1 MTMEKQKLENW
12 IPQFLH
18 HLQVE
23 RRSSANTI
31 AAYGRDLNHYVSFLK
46 DRYSTDELFATEH
59 FTKAIVRGF
68 LSELLKEKYSA
79 RSTGRKLS
87 ALRMFAR
94 YLVRKGVLEAN
105 PVANIASPKLD
116 KKLPSFMTKSE
127 VKALLSLPDVETFEG
142 LRDYLI
148 LELFYATGIRV
159 SELINIKTSDVNL
172 NSGTLTVLGK
182 GNKKRVLP
190 LPGIVIE
197 DIRRYL
203 QQIEVQDSVKQEY
216 NRYLFVK
223 EKKEPFTRQQVATIV
238 QNYIK
243 KVADTEKAHPHSLR
257 HTFATHLLDSGAD
270 LMSVKELLGHS
281 NLGTTEIY
289 THVSA
294 EHLKRIYKQA
304 HPRANEK

>member
-1 MTMEKQKLENW
+1 MTMEKEKLENW
-12 IPQFLH
+12 IPQFLQ
-18 HLQVE
+18 HLEVE

-31 AAYGRDLNHYVSFLK
+31 AAYRRDLNHYVSFLK
-46 DRYSTDELFATEH
+46 KRYQTDELFATDH
-59 FTKAIVRGF
+59 LTKSVVRGF
-68 LSELLKEKYSA
+68 LSELLKEKYTA
-79 RSTGRKLS
+79 RSTSRKLS
-87 ALRMFAR
+87 ALRMFSR

-127 VKALLSLPDVETFEG
+127 IKALLSLPDVETFEG

-172 NSGTLTVLGK
+172 NNGTLTVLGK

-203 QQIEVQDSVKQEY
+203 QQIEVQASVKPEY

-223 EKKEPFTRQQVATIV
+223 EEKEPFTRQQVATIV

-270 LMSVKELLGHS
+270 LMSVKELLGHA